1 MDEPLE
7 RRAVISG
14 AAQSDIGR
22 RLHRSG
28 LDLTIEAALRAIDDA
43 GLTVDDLAENDCLG
57 AEAGG
62 SSWWIGYNDI
72 GFSNEG
78 NFTWSGAASTTG
90 WRPPLMSK
98 AAPSSTAGRQ

>member
-28 LDLTIEAALRAIDDA
+28 LDLTIEAALRAVDDA
-43 GLTVDDLAENDCLG
+43 GLTGG
-57 AEAGG
+57 ADGRCR
-62 SSWWIGYNDI
+62 
-72 GFSNEG
+72 
-78 NFTWSGAASTTG
+78 TG
-90 WRPPLMSK
+90 RL
-98 AAPSSTAGRQ
+98 RR

>member
-43 GLTVDDLAENDCLG
+43 GLTVDDIDGLSTYPG
-57 AEAGG
+57 SGG
-62 SSWWIGYNDI
+62 PFGGGGMSPGMNP
-72 GFSNEG
+72 GFG
-78 NFTWSGAASTTG
+78 GGGGGFFA
-90 WRPPLMSK
+90 
-98 AAPSSTAGRQ
+98 